1 MKLFVRGFTL
11 IELLVV
17 IAIIGILASVI
28 LGSLNDARDQGIDAK
43 LKSEVD
49 SIVKRAAID
58 NTRAFTYDTVC
69 GSNGITQS
77 PEIVALIASINS
89 LASSSLQCNS
99 ETEAFA
105 VSVPIGDSYW
115 CADSIGTKK
124 EVLTALEPGPAPAKE
139 VVCP

>member
-1 MKLFVRGFTL
+1 MKLLSRGFTL

-28 LGSLNDARDQGIDAK
+28 LASLNDARDQGVDAK

-58 NTRAFTYDTVC
+58 ESRSFTFDTVC

-77 PEIVALIASINS
+77 PEIAALIASINT
-89 LASSSLQCNS
+89 LASSTLTCNS
-99 ETEAFA
+99 DTREFA
-105 VSVPIGDSYW
+105 VSVPIGDSHW
-115 CADSIGTKK
+115 CADSIGTKQ
-124 EVLTALEPGPAPAKE
+124 EMPTALTNETL
-139 VVCP
+139 CP